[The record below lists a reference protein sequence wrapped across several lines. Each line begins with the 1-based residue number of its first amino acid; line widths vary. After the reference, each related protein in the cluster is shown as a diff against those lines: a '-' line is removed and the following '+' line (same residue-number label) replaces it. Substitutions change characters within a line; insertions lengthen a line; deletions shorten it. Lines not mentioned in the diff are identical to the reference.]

1 MQSRREEASVFS
13 TSALDLFASSLGAFI
28 LIVLILFPHY
38 NNQGPAPA
46 NSEVED
52 QVKKRRADGGKATEL
67 LLAAADGAVQV
78 NTLEGELKSVKSKI
92 EKVKSQ
98 IADLEKPA
106 PTVGEDEGEEAG
118 AKAPSDGV
126 EFSILGL
133 ETNAKSFVVL
143 VDLSGSMVQ
152 HGNLVRQT
160 LLEILEPLTDEN
172 SLMIVGYNQIA
183 SLRRFPTAWMPSK
196 ATPQFKA
203 QAARFVRSLSF
214 SGGTPTAFA
223 LQQAMTVQADA
234 IILISDGE
242 PTDGS
247 PATIVRNIGL
257 SNSGRARKQ
266 IHTVAIGEYT
276 GNQTLT
282 RFLMELARQNGG
294 NFVGVLPQSRVAA
307 GPGFPGRP

>member
-38 NNQGPAPA
+38 NNEGPAPA
-46 NSEVED
+46 TSEVED
-52 QVKKRRADGGKATEL
+52 QVQKRRADGGRAAEL
-67 LLAAADGAVQV
+67 LMAAADGAVQV
-78 NTLEGELKSVKSKI
+78 DRLEGELSSVKSKI

-106 PTVGEDEGEEAG
+106 PTVGQDEGEESG
-118 AKAPSDGV
+118 AEAPSDGV

-133 ETNAKSFVVL
+133 ETNAKSFVIL

-152 HGNLVRQT
+152 HADLVRKT
-160 LLEILEPLTDEN
+160 LLEILEPLTPEN
-172 SLMIVGYNQIA
+172 SIMIVGYHQIA
-183 SLRRFPTAWMPSK
+183 SLKRFPLAWAPAA
-196 ATPQFKA
+196 ATPQVKS

-214 SGGTPTAFA
+214 SGGTPTSFA
-223 LQQAMTVQADA
+223 LQQAMTVEADA

-247 PATIVRNIGL
+247 PANIIQNIGL
-257 SNSGRARKQ
+257 SNSGRQRRQ

-282 RFLMELARQNGG
+282 RFLMEIARQNGG
-294 NFVGVLPQSRVAA
+294 NFVGVLPQTKSKRR
-307 GPGFPGRP
+307 GFGG

>member
-38 NNQGPAPA
+38 NNEGPAPG
-46 NSEVED
+46 NSEIEE
-52 QVKKRRADGGKATEL
+52 QIQKRRDDGGRATEL

-78 NTLEGELKSVKSKI
+78 DRLEGELSSVKSKI
-92 EKVKSQ
+92 ERVKSQ

-106 PTVGEDEGEEAG
+106 PTVGQDEGEEAG

-152 HGNLVRQT
+152 HGDLVRQT
-160 LLEILEPLTDEN
+160 LLEILEPLTAEN
-172 SLMIVGYNQIA
+172 SIMIVGYHQIA
-183 SLRRFPTAWMPSK
+183 NLRRFPTAWAPAK
-196 ATPQFKA
+196 ATPQVKSA
-203 QAARFVRSLSF
+203 AARFVQSLSF

-223 LQQAMTVQADA
+223 LQQALTVEADA

-247 PATIVRNIGL
+247 PRSIVQNLGL
-257 SNSGRARKQ
+257 SNSGRQRRQ

-282 RFLMELARQNGG
+282 RFLMEIARQNGG
-294 NFVGVLPQSRVAA
+294 NFVGVLPQKKQSSGLR
-307 GPGFPGRP
+307 FPRFP